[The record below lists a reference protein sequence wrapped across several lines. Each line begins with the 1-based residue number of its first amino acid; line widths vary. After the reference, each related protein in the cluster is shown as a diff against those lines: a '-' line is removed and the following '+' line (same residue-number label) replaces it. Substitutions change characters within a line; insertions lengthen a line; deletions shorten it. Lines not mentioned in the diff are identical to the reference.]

1 MDPMNSAKWLVE
13 LEIEIEASIR
23 VLNIFFN
30 LLLFSKFTVFDSQ
43 IGVFN
48 NI

>member
-1 MDPMNSAKWLVE
+1 MDPMNSAKWSVE
-13 LEIEIEASIR
+13 LEIVIEASIR
-23 VLNIFFN
+23 VLNTFFTFF
-30 LLLFSKFTVFDSQ
+30 FSKLTVFDSQ